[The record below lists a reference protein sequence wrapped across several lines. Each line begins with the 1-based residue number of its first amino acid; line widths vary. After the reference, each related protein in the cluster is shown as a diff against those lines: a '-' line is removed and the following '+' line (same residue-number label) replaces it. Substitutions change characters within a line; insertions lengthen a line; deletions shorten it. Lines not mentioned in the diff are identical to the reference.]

1 MVSVNGAL
9 AQGLKDPSEVSRVSW
24 ALGRKSSVAAGEQH
38 MPLKLKV
45 PGHTDP
51 SPLTLCPFVRWCCV
65 TPSAA

>member
-9 AQGLKDPSEVSRVSW
+9 AQGLKDPGDISGVSR
-24 ALGRKSSVAAGEQH
+24 ALGRKSSVVAGEQH
-38 MPLKLKV
+38 VPLKFKV
-45 PGHTDP
+45 SDHTDP